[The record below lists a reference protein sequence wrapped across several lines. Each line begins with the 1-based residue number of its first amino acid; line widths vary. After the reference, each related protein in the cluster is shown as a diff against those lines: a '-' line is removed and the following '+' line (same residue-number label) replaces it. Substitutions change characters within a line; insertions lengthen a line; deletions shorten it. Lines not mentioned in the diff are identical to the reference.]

1 MTRAASSTAI
11 CWTISCPPR
20 WTTRSS
26 TPSSWRPTTPRG
38 PLGTNPWESRRPF
51 LWPIR
56 NAVLQATGV
65 GLRRLPMNPQ
75 RLVEAFT
82 EAGLIEKVGD

>member
-26 TPSSWRPTTPRG
+26 TPSSWRPTAIPVAG
-38 PLGTNPWESRRPF
+38 A
-51 LWPIR
+51 IR